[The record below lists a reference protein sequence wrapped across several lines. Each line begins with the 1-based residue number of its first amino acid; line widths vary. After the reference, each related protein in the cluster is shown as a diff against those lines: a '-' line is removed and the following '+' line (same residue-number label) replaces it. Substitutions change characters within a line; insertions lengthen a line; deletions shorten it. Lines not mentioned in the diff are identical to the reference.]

1 MSLTVNKPKV
11 LIIGDS
17 FIRRLGD
24 WMERTNSDFSGSVDT
39 KLHGVGGR
47 RVRTLQNFD
56 LYVVAKYKP
65 DPVFLQI
72 GENDIRTVSS
82 AATTIANNI
91 LQQARTIR
99 SMKVPKVVIGSNI
112 IRPKPGQMKK
122 NSYDKQKKKINEELS
137 KVEERGMKYW
147 RHPNSW
153 QKSRFFHRD
162 GVHLNDEGHFKFFCS
177 IRMCIG
183 SYL

>member
-39 KLHGVGGR
+39 KLHGVSRR
-47 RVRTLQNFD
+47 RVQTLQNFY
-56 LYVVAKYKP
+56 LYVVAKYKS
-65 DPVFLQI
+65 DLVFLQI
-72 GENDIRTVSS
+72 AENGISTDSS

-99 SMKVPKVVIGSNI
+99 RMKVPKVVIGFNI

-122 NSYDKQKKKINEELS
+122 NSYDKNKTKINKELS
-137 KVEERGMKYW
+137 KVKERGIKYW

-153 QKSRFFHRD
+153 QKSRFFHWD
-162 GVHLNDEGHFKFFCS
+162 GVHLNDEGHFKCFCS